1 MMPKA
6 GAIVERAGHFI
17 RSKEH
22 AMPIFQPYHCLNCG
36 HDFATEILTKDEAE
50 KARDKG
56 DNVGPV
62 RCPQCGRTD
71 LQKRQAAA

>member
-1 MMPKA
+1 
-6 GAIVERAGHFI
+6 
-17 RSKEH
+17 
-22 AMPIFQPYHCLNCG
+22 MPIFQPYHCLNCG